1 MKTVLD
7 VQQFLKRFG
16 TFIYTGNRM
25 ADLELY
31 HSEIQELYQNGMI
44 SNEEYRNAIL
54 IIKSEQN
61 KLN

>member
-1 MKTVLD
+1 MRTILD
-7 VQQFLKRFG
+7 VQQLLKRFG
-16 TFIYTGNRM
+16 AFIYTGNRM

-31 HSEIQELYQNGMI
+31 QSEIQEMYQNGMI
-44 SNEEYRNAIL
+44 SNEDYRNAIL

>member
-1 MKTVLD
+1 MKTILD

-16 TFIYTGNRM
+16 TFIYTGNRS
-25 ADLELY
+25 ADLEMY
-31 HSEIQELYQNGMI
+31 SSEIQELFQNGMI
-44 SNEEYRNAIL
+44 SNEEFRKAIL